1 MRRMGECLHSP
12 ILLPAE
18 LCGHSCVFVCS
29 RIWAVKLLGG
39 NTLFVPGGFGGYLLI
54 MIVGILISGAA
65 AIWVRS
71 SYSKYSK
78 KRSASGLTGAQ
89 TARMILDR
97 NGLSNVKVEPVAGQL
112 TDHYDPRTQVVRLSE
127 DNFRGSSIAGVSVAA
142 HEVGH
147 AIQDASGYVPMK
159 LRAGIF
165 PIVNI
170 SSQFWPM
177 AFIMA
182 FFVGGAASPLGSLLI
197 NVAIVMFL
205 GVLLFHVVTFPAD
218 ITPPTRPTGLLTRYG
233 ILSSTEAGG
242 TRRVL
247 TAAAFTYIAAAL
259 TAVLTFLYL
268 LVVSR
273 Q

>member
-1 MRRMGECLHSP
+1 
-12 ILLPAE
+12 
-18 LCGHSCVFVCS
+18 
-29 RIWAVKLLGG
+29 
-39 NTLFVPGGFGGYLLI
+39 LFIPGGFGGYILI
-54 MIVGILISGAA
+54 MVVGMLISGAA
-65 AIWVRS
+65 ALWVRS

-78 KRSASGLTGAQ
+78 QRSASGLTGQQ

-97 NGLSNVKVEPVAGQL
+97 NGLTNVKVEPVAGQL
-112 TDHYDPRTQVVRLSE
+112 TDHYDPRSKVIRLSE

-147 AIQDASGYVPMK
+147 AIQDANGYVPMR

-165 PIVNI
+165 PVVNI

-182 FFVGGAASPLGSLLI
+182 FFVGGASSQLGSLLI
-197 NVAIVMFL
+197 TIAIVLFV
-205 GVLLFHVVTFPAD
+205 GVLAFHVVTLPVEINAS
-218 ITPPTRPTGLLTRYG
+218 TRAYGLLRSYG
-233 ILSSTEAGG
+233 ILSGTEVAG

-268 LVVSR
+268 LAASR